1 MHRPHRPDNLGLT
14 PQKQM
19 SASGYEGAVLYATS
33 KRVPFLFLFL
43 FLLIETKW

>member
-1 MHRPHRPDNLGLT
+1 MYRPHRPDNLGLT

-19 SASGYEGAVLYATS
+19 SASGYEGAVLSATS
-33 KRVPFLFLFL
+33 KRVSFLFL